1 MHTEISRNRNEN
13 AKDTVSTANLGH
25 NSPCKAPAVAPIA
38 SSSLHGLLCG
48 KAHIGAIV
56 AAKNSIEIPPKV
68 RVAGYTP
75 TDNVETVALDSGA
88 CEAVLAPHA
97 FRNIDKWDIKSN
109 GMKDLA
115 CGGKR

>member
-1 MHTEISRNRNEN
+1 M
-13 AKDTVSTANLGH
+13 
-25 NSPCKAPAVAPIA
+25 
-38 SSSLHGLLCG
+38 SLHGLSAG

-97 FRNIDKWDIKSN
+97 FKNIDRLNTKSN
-109 GMKDLA
+109 GTKYLA